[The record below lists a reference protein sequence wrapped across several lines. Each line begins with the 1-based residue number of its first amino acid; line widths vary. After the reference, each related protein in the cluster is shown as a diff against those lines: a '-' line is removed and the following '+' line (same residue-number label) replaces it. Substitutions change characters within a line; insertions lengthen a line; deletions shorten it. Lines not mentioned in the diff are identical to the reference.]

1 MTTTAINHALLEK
14 AMQLTETKNEKAVVE
29 EALELLIRIRQQ
41 AKLRNLRGKLKWEGN
56 LNQMRTDQ

>member
-1 MTTTAINHALLEK
+1 
-14 AMQLTETKNEKAVVE
+14 MQLSETKSEKAVVE

-41 AKLRNLRGKLKWEGN
+41 AKLRNLRGKLKWEGD